1 MKTDWLIAGSARYV
15 GAIMGCAIL
24 LLPRAGFTA
33 NAVTP
38 APPSAIAAIASGS
51 DSVSGGTAA
60 AFVFSQGIEIAPDAV
75 LSGGSGGA
83 VSIGA
88 AALNNVSG
96 VAAIN
101 LAVGTGNQQANNIRI
116 GTAVNGG
123 SGSAGSGSLNIEAA
137 QTIDDSGVLDA
148 TAVNGLGDS
157 ASLGPN
163 ALQNVSGVVAIN
175 LAAGTANQQINNI
188 VWQNKPA
195 APLSGTVAH

>member
-1 MKTDWLIAGSARYV
+1 
-15 GAIMGCAIL
+15 MGCAIL

-33 NAVTP
+33 NAVPP
-38 APPSAIAAIASGS
+38 APEPHSAIATIAGGS
-51 DSVSGGTAA
+51 DSVSGGTAD

-88 AALNNVSG
+88 AALSNVSG

-101 LAVGTGNQQANNIRI
+101 LAVGTGNQQANSIRI
-116 GTAVNGG
+116 ATAVNSGT
-123 SGSAGSGSLNIEAA
+123 GSAGTGSLNIEAV
-137 QTIDDSGVLDA
+137 QTIDDAGVLDA
-148 TAVNGLGDS
+148 IAVNGPGDS
-157 ASLGPN
+157 ASLGPD
-163 ALQNVSGVVAIN
+163 ALQNVSGAVAIN

-195 APLSGTVAH
+195 APLLGIAAH

>member
-1 MKTDWLIAGSARYV
+1 MER
-15 GAIMGCAIL
+15 
-24 LLPRAGFTA
+24 
-33 NAVTP
+33 
-38 APPSAIAAIASGS
+38 
-51 DSVSGGTAA
+51 AA

-116 GTAVNGG
+116 GTAVNRG

-148 TAVNGLGDS
+148 IAVNGPGDS
-157 ASLGPN
+157 ASLGPD

-195 APLSGTVAH
+195 APLSGLSRAERSSLVHHFERSPRGEESIGKYPSLRQSTRPKKAICA